1 MGANLTPELTPGLSP
16 EIVPE
21 LSPGSPPGSVPGGRR
36 PPEILPPPVE
46 RYSVLGWL
54 RKNLF
59 QNWASTLA
67 TLVMAALGV
76 WVVRGMLQ
84 WVLTGADW
92 GVIVTNLQLLLIGQ
106 YPRDQVWRLW
116 LVLMVMGVVAG
127 LSWGVWVKYE
137 RKGATAL
144 VVGMPFLLALLPY
157 DTQTRLLWASL
168 GTVTLAAYLLG
179 SRFPTQLRR
188 AALVG
193 WLAFI
198 PVAMVLIYG
207 LGDNTVLPTVAT
219 NIWGGLLLTLIIAGI
234 GLTVSFPI
242 GIVLAVGRRSKYPV
256 IRAACI
262 VYIEL
267 IRSVPLI
274 TVLFMAQTMIPLF
287 LPDTISI
294 DRVVRAIIAFT
305 VFTAAYMAENVRGG
319 LQAVPKGQY
328 EAAGAVGLNGYQSM
342 RLVILPQALRSIIPI
357 LTASIIAGFRDTSL
371 VLILGLLDLLGIAKA
386 TLAQPA
392 FLGRHIEVYSFL
404 AAVYWFISY
413 GISYV
418 GLMIEERMGV
428 SPDKR

>member
-1 MGANLTPELTPGLSP
+1 MA
-16 EIVPE
+16 
-21 LSPGSPPGSVPGGRR
+21 PGGRK

-67 TLVMAALGV
+67 TIVMAALGV
-76 WVVRGMLQ
+76 WVLRGMVQ
-84 WVLTGADW
+84 WVLFGADW

-116 LVLMVMGVVAG
+116 LVLLVMGVVAG
-127 LSWGVWVKYE
+127 LSWGVWVRYE

-157 DTQTRLLWASL
+157 DTVTRVLWAVL
-168 GTVTLAAYLLG
+168 GMVTLGAYLLG
-179 SRFPTQLRR
+179 SRFPRQLRR

-193 WLAFI
+193 WVAFL

-242 GIVLAVGRRSKYPV
+242 GVVLAVGRRSKYPV

-294 DRVVRAIIAFT
+294 DRVMRAIIAFT
-305 VFTAAYMAENVRGG
+305 VFSAAYMAENVRGG

-328 EAAGAVGLNGYQSM
+328 EAAAAVGLNGFQST
-342 RLVILPQALRSIIPI
+342 RLIILPQALRSIIPI
-357 LTASIIAGFRDTSL
+357 LTASVIAGFRDTSL

-386 TLAQPA
+386 TLAQPE

-428 SPDKR
+428 SPDKK

>member
-1 MGANLTPELTPGLSP
+1 MSANFSP
-16 EIVPE
+16 QITPE
-21 LSPGSPPGSVPGGRR
+21 LSPGTAAGGSPGGRKT
-36 PPEILPPPVE
+36 PEILPPPVE

-67 TLVMAALGV
+67 TIVMAALGV
-76 WVVRGMLQ
+76 WVLRGMVQ
-84 WVLTGADW
+84 WVLYGADW

-127 LSWGVWVKYE
+127 LSWGVWVRYE

-157 DTQTRLLWASL
+157 DTLTRVLWAVL
-168 GTVTLAAYLLG
+168 GMVTPGAYLLG

-193 WLAFI
+193 WLAFL

-207 LGDNTVLPTVAT
+207 LGDDTVLPTVAT

-242 GIVLAVGRRSKYPV
+242 GVVLAVGRRSKYPV

-267 IRSVPLI
+267 IRAVPLI

-305 VFTAAYMAENVRGG
+305 VFSAAYMAENVRGG

-342 RLVILPQALRSIIPI
+342 RLIILPQALRSIIPI

-386 TLAQPA
+386 TLAQPE
-392 FLGRHIEVYSFL
+392 FLGRHLEVYSFL

>member
-1 MGANLTPELTPGLSP
+1 MSANLTPEMTPGLTP
-16 EIVPE
+16 EITP
-21 LSPGSPPGSVPGGRR
+21 GRR

-46 RYSVLGWL
+46 RYGVLGWL

-67 TLVMAALGV
+67 TLVMAALGF

-84 WVLTGADW
+84 WVIFGADW

-157 DTQTRLLWASL
+157 DTLTRVLWACL
-168 GTVTLAAYLLG
+168 GMVTLGAYLLG
-179 SRFPTQLRR
+179 SRFASQLRR

-193 WLAFI
+193 WLAFL

-207 LGDNTVLPTVAT
+207 LGDDTVLPTVAT

-234 GLTVSFPI
+234 GLTLSFPI
-242 GIVLAVGRRSKYPV
+242 GIALAVGRRSKYPV

-305 VFTAAYMAENVRGG
+305 VFSAAYMAENVRGG

-328 EAAGAVGLNGYQSM
+328 EAAAAVGLNGYQGM
-342 RLVILPQALRSIIPI
+342 RLIILPQALRSIIPI
-357 LTASIIAGFRDTSL
+357 LTASVIAGFRDTSL

-428 SPDKR
+428 EKR

>member
-1 MGANLTPELTPGLSP
+1 M
-16 EIVPE
+16 
-21 LSPGSPPGSVPGGRR
+21 
-36 PPEILPPPVE
+36 
-46 RYSVLGWL
+46 LGWL

-67 TLVMAALGV
+67 TLLMAVLGLI
-76 WVVRGMLQ
+76 VVRGMVE
-84 WVLTGADW
+84 WVLFAADW

-116 LVLMVMGVVAG
+116 LVLLVMGAVAG
-127 LSWGVWVKYE
+127 LSWGVWVKYA

-144 VVGMPFLLALLPY
+144 VVGLPFLLALLPY
-157 DTQTRLLWASL
+157 DPLTRALWASL
-168 GTVTLAAYLLG
+168 GLVTLGAYLLG
-179 SRFPTQLRR
+179 SRFPRQLRR

-207 LGDNTVLPTVAT
+207 LGDDTVLPTVAT

-242 GIVLAVGRRSKYPV
+242 GVVLAVGRRSKYPV

-267 IRSVPLI
+267 IRAVPLI

-287 LPDTISI
+287 LPETISI
-294 DRVVRAIIAFT
+294 DRVMRAIIAFT
-305 VFTAAYMAENVRGG
+305 IFSAAYMAENVRGG

-328 EAAGAVGLNGYQSM
+328 EAAAAVGLGGYQSM
-342 RLVILPQALRSIIPI
+342 RLIILPQALRSIIPI
-357 LTASIIAGFRDTSL
+357 LTASVIAGFRDTSL

-418 GLMIEERMGV
+418 GLLIEERMGV
-428 SPDKR
+428 GAEKR

>member
-1 MGANLTPELTPGLSP
+1 MSANLTPEITPGLT
-16 EIVPE
+16 PE
-21 LSPGSPPGSVPGGRR
+21 LAPGTVPGGRR

-67 TLVMAALGV
+67 TVVMAALGV
-76 WVVRGMLQ
+76 WVVRAMVQ
-84 WVLTGADW
+84 WVLNGADW

-157 DTQTRLLWASL
+157 DTLTRVLWAVL
-168 GTVTLAAYLLG
+168 GMVTLGAYLLG

-193 WLAFI
+193 WLAFL

-207 LGDNTVLPTVAT
+207 LGDDTVLPTVAT

-234 GLTVSFPI
+234 GLTLSFPI
-242 GIVLAVGRRSKYPV
+242 GVVLAVGRRSKYPV

-287 LPDTISI
+287 LPDSISI
-294 DRVVRAIIAFT
+294 DRVARAIIAFT
-305 VFTAAYMAENVRGG
+305 VFSAAYMAENVRGG

-328 EAAGAVGLNGYQSM
+328 EAAGAVGLNGYQSL
-342 RLVILPQALRSIIPI
+342 RLIILPQALRSIIPI

-386 TLAQPA
+386 TLAQPE

-428 SPDKR
+428 SPDKK

>member
-1 MGANLTPELTPGLSP
+1 M
-16 EIVPE
+16 
-21 LSPGSPPGSVPGGRR
+21 PGGRR

-67 TLVMAALGV
+67 TLLMAVLGLIA
-76 WVVRGMLQ
+76 VRGMVE
-84 WVLTGADW
+84 WVLFAADW

-116 LVLMVMGVVAG
+116 LVLLVMGAVAG
-127 LSWGVWVKYE
+127 LSWGVWVKYA

-144 VVGMPFLLALLPY
+144 VVGLPFLLALLPY
-157 DTQTRLLWASL
+157 DPLTRVLWASL
-168 GTVTLAAYLLG
+168 GLVTLGAYLLG
-179 SRFPTQLRR
+179 SRFPRQLRR

-207 LGDNTVLPTVAT
+207 LGDDTVLPTVAT

-242 GIVLAVGRRSKYPV
+242 GVVLAVGRRSKYPV

-267 IRSVPLI
+267 IRAVPLI

-287 LPDTISI
+287 LPETISI
-294 DRVVRAIIAFT
+294 DRVMRAIIAFT
-305 VFTAAYMAENVRGG
+305 IFSAAYMAENVRGG

-328 EAAGAVGLNGYQSM
+328 EAAAAVGLRG
-342 RLVILPQALRSIIPI
+342 VPGDAADHP
-357 LTASIIAGFRDTSL
+357 AAG
-371 VLILGLLDLLGIAKA
+371 
-386 TLAQPA
+386 
-392 FLGRHIEVYSFL
+392 
-404 AAVYWFISY
+404 AAVDHPDLD
-413 GISYV
+413 GV
-418 GLMIEERMGV
+418 GDCGV
-428 SPDKR
+428 SRHVAGVDFGAAGLIGDCEGDAGAAGVFGAAY

>member
-1 MGANLTPELTPGLSP
+1 MSANFTPQIT
-16 EIVPE
+16 PE
-21 LSPGSPPGSVPGGRR
+21 LSPGTVPGGRR

-67 TLVMAALGV
+67 TVVMAALGV
-76 WVVRGMLQ
+76 WVVRGMVQ
-84 WVLTGADW
+84 WVVTGADW

-116 LVLMVMGVVAG
+116 LVLMVMGAVAG

-157 DTQTRLLWASL
+157 DTLTRVLWAVL
-168 GTVTLAAYLLG
+168 GMVTLGAYLLG

-193 WLAFI
+193 WLAFL

-207 LGDNTVLPTVAT
+207 LGDDTVLPTVAT

-242 GIVLAVGRRSKYPV
+242 GVVLAVGRRSKYPV

-294 DRVVRAIIAFT
+294 DRVARAIIAFT
-305 VFTAAYMAENVRGG
+305 VFSAAYMAENVRGG

-328 EAAGAVGLNGYQSM
+328 EAAAAVGLGGYQSM
-342 RLVILPQALRSIIPI
+342 RLIILPQALRSIIPI
-357 LTASIIAGFRDTSL
+357 LTASVIAGFRDTSL

-386 TLAQPA
+386 TLAQPE

-428 SPDKR
+428 SPDKK